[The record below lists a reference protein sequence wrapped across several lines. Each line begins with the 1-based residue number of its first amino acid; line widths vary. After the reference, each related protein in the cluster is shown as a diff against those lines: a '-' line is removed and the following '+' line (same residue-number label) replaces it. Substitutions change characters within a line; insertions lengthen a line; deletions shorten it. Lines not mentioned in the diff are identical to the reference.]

1 MKLSV
6 KPVGIAVLLL
16 LALSACSSK
25 EEDNEPTLPEISNKV
40 EPQEVWSTSVGNG
53 IQHYD
58 TQLKPAIYDNKA
70 YAASRDGQVAAFDLA
85 TGDEVWSIDLRDGD
99 DAPLF
104 GRLSHWWSGRSAKI
118 GGAVSVGFDKVFLG
132 TEDGAVIA
140 LNPQTGETV
149 WSAKVGGEVLAAP
162 VAAEGMVLVST
173 GGGRIFALQPDTGEL
188 RWMHETENGLLTL
201 RGISQ
206 VAAANGGVIYGTG
219 SGKVGALISDKG
231 VPAWEEPIA
240 LAKGATD
247 LARIIDVDATPIV
260 QDGKIYAIAYNGQ
273 LVALDLRSG
282 RELWKREY
290 ASFRAM
296 ALEDNMLYVVDS
308 VGKMYAID
316 ARSGLEVWAQLVL
329 HRHFVTAP
337 TVYQKYLVVGDA
349 EGNLHWFD
357 KVTGEYQARH
367 EFDSSGF
374 YAEAVATSEYLLLQ
388 SRNGEITLLNLP
400 Q

>member
-1 MKLSV
+1 VKLSV
-6 KPVGIAVLLL
+6 KPVSIALLLL

-25 EEDNEPTLPEISNKV
+25 EDEDEPTLPEITNKV
-40 EPQEVWSTSVGNG
+40 EPQEVWSSSIGNG
-53 IQHYD
+53 IKHYD
-58 TQLKPAIYDNKA
+58 VQLKPAIYDNKVF
-70 YAASRDGQVAAFDLA
+70 AASRDGEVAAFDL
-85 TGDEVWSIDLRDGD
+85 TSGSELWSVDLRDVD
-99 DAPLF
+99 ESPMF
-104 GRLSHWWSGRSAKI
+104 GSLSHWWNNRSAKI
-118 GGAVSVGFDKVFLG
+118 GGAVSVGFDKVFVG
-132 TEDGAVIA
+132 TEDGLVVA
-140 LNPQTGETV
+140 LNPLTGEKV
-149 WSAKVGGEVLAAP
+149 WSVKVGGEVLAAP
-162 VAAEGMVLVST
+162 VAAEGLVLVST
-173 GGGRIFALQPDTGEL
+173 GGGRIFGLQPDTGEQ

-219 SGKVGALISDKG
+219 NGKVGALISDKG

-260 QDGKIYAIAYNGQ
+260 QDGKIFAIAYNGQ
-273 LVALDLRSG
+273 LVALDLRTG

-296 ALEDNMLYVVDS
+296 AQEDNVLYVVDS

-316 ARSGLEVWAQLVL
+316 ARSGLETWAQLVL

-337 TVYQKYLVVGDA
+337 AVYKKYVVVGDA

-357 KVTGEYQARH
+357 KTTGEYLARN

-400 Q
+400 E